1 MAGIF
6 EKIRLTPTQLRT
18 VADRRFDDA
27 MYLCNSNQNR
37 HANGV
42 YYLGGF
48 VLECLLKAL
57 MLERYPELKIP
68 TQEAEKLAPP
78 MRHRINLVYRWH
90 DLTALLAALPE
101 ALSRLDIADRTGGL
115 RTSMIDLCGL
125 WSVFARY
132 SPRTA
137 MMRDA
142 SDFLKQIKD
151 VKRWLG

>member
-1 MAGIF
+1 MANIF
-6 EKIRLTPTQLRT
+6 EKIKLTPSQLRT

-27 MYLCNSNQNR
+27 TYLCNSNQNR

-57 MLERYPELKIP
+57 MLEKHPELRNP
-68 TQEAEKLAPP
+68 PRDAVKLTPH

-115 RTSMIDLCGL
+115 RTSMVDLCSL
-125 WSVFARY
+125 WNVFARY